1 MTIDFTGGFPEGGHL
16 VPDFTSGFLDWGH
29 RTLDFIGWFPNEG
42 RMAPHLIEITTLTRS
57 PWLMRW
63 GFGRRDISVS
73 WTSYRWFKILYSHKP
88 MHYNGTEINVMFIR
102 LPTPNL
108 NWFIPWWRSHNPRF
122 SCITFLFVYLCQRW
136 VLLSVVCL
144 FVQTY
149 LIDIFT
155 FVWCD

>member
-1 MTIDFTGGFPEGGHL
+1 MTSVEESTSKVWNQVTSLRKPTSKIYGHML
-16 VPDFTSGFLDWGH
+16 PRSGNPSVKSG
-29 RTLDFIGWFPNEG
+29 
-42 RMAPHLIEITTLTRS
+42 AEITTLTRS